1 MASPLPSPR
10 SPSLHRVDGHVSP
23 FRSSPPLV
31 EEDASAFCSLPRRVE
46 VDASAFP
53 ISPARAPEDA
63 SAPRYEENAAPPDEP
78 PSLEELWKEMDVA
91 LWEDLPLAER
101 AKIEAEKK
109 AEEEKRV
116 ARHAAWQAYVTSA
129 RVRQL
134 ALWQK
139 ARARAVRVAED
150 ARAKALSAVGPK
162 HLIYAW
168 RYVDRVH
175 TSSEEEYLLA
185 PDHHT
190 GEIALTRRQAANQ
203 HLASCEAEEEA
214 LCWCAGKRLRTRAL
228 VARRKRS
235 CERCGF

>member
-1 MASPLPSPR
+1 MRQGGRVGVPNLASTR
-10 SPSLHRVDGHVSP
+10 AGGH
-23 FRSSPPLV
+23 
-31 EEDASAFCSLPRRVE
+31 
-46 VDASAFP
+46 
-53 ISPARAPEDA
+53 
-63 SAPRYEENAAPPDEP
+63 SAPRYEENAAPPAEP
-78 PSLEELWKEMDVA
+78 PNLEELWKEMDVA
-91 LWEDLPLAER
+91 LWEALPPAER

-109 AEEEKRV
+109 AEEEKRT
-116 ARHAAWQAYVTSA
+116 AEQAAWEAYVASE

-150 ARAKALSAVGPK
+150 ARADALSAVGPK
-162 HLIYAW
+162 RLIYAW

-175 TSSEEEYLLA
+175 ASSEEEYLLA

-190 GEIALTRRQAANQ
+190 GEIALARRQAANQ

-214 LCWCAGKRLRTRAL
+214 LCRRAGKRPRTRAL

-235 CERCGF
+235 CERRGF